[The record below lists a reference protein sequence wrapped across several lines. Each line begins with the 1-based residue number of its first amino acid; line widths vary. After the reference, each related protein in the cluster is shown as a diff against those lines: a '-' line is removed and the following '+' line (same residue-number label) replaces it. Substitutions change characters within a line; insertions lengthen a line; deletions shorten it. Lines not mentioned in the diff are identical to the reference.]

1 MATWCRQIWQ
11 VGRSWVEAI
20 GEFGYYMRDWW
31 LLNPEYRYD
40 FLDDREAAQ
49 FVQEH
54 ATSNESMAYDSLLV
68 GAQRTDLLRML
79 LLKYRGGVYA
89 DLDAKLLAPLRTIV
103 PPRASSVNGRFWSSE
118 MLAYEPM
125 HPFLLRAAEMITAGV
140 LRQVLLHRE
149 GDPARCNAPA
159 TCVIYVTG
167 PVIYRGAV
175 DAELAANGCG
185 YRGSRHFRHCR
196 ASEAIR
202 RTHVCRSDNGTVY
215 LPWICGVVRH
225 FDCRNNNRGCAG
237 PACHMKMYSSG
248 YQSAKHRACLPG
260 HYMYAQNFFNLSVL
274 RDGRATAAR
283 PLRRCQ
289 NEYSSHAECKAER
302 KELAARAG
310 TQAMLP

>member
-1 MATWCRQIWQ
+1 
-11 VGRSWVEAI
+11 
-20 GEFGYYMRDWW
+20 
-31 LLNPEYRYD
+31 
-40 FLDDREAAQ
+40 
-49 FVQEH
+49 
-54 ATSNESMAYDSLLV
+54 
-68 GAQRTDLLRML
+68 
-79 LLKYRGGVYA
+79 
-89 DLDAKLLAPLRTIV
+89 
-103 PPRASSVNGRFWSSE
+103 

-225 FDCRNNNRGCAG
+225 FDCRNKNRGCAG

-260 HYMYAQNFFNLSVL
+260 HYMYAPRQTQSSASL
-274 RDGRATAAR
+274 RPR
-283 PLRRCQ
+283 Q
-289 NEYSSHAECKAER
+289 
-302 KELAARAG
+302 
-310 TQAMLP
+310 

>member
-1 MATWCRQIWQ
+1 M
-11 VGRSWVEAI
+11 
-20 GEFGYYMRDWW
+20 
-31 LLNPEYRYD
+31 
-40 FLDDREAAQ
+40 
-49 FVQEH
+49 QEH

-103 PPRASSVNGRFWSSE
+103 PPRASSVNGRFWCASKPAISHSIRTHVHVHAHVHVQRQHGEVHLPPTHFTADPHRSSE

-289 NEYSSHAECKAER
+289 NEYSSPAECKAER